1 MEIWQAIVL
10 GIVQGLTEFLPI
22 SSSGHLIIFPWL
34 FDWETPGLT
43 FDAALHLGTLAAV
56 LVYFRDLLWRMI
68 KAIPEALRN
77 PLGILRGTANGPSE
91 RLADARMGLLI
102 VIASIPAGI
111 AGLLLESRIDE
122 FFHADDASTR
132 AISTI
137 ATMLIVVAG
146 VMFLAEKV
154 GQRSKDIPHMKW
166 LDALIV
172 GLAQT
177 VALIPGT
184 SRSGATISAGLFRG
198 LKREDAARF
207 SFLAGVPLV
216 TAAGL
221 KSVADAIGE
230 GMSRHEVWL
239 FVSGG
244 VSAALV
250 GFVTIWG
257 LLQFLQRRSTMVFI
271 VYRILFGLFLFIM
284 LGVK

>member
-56 LVYFRDLLWRMI
+56 LVYFRDLIWRMI
-68 KAIPEALRN
+68 VAIPTALRD
-77 PLGILRGTANGPSE
+77 PLGILRDASGDDAGL
-91 RLADARMGLLI
+91 RADARMGLLI
-102 VIASIPAGI
+102 VIASIPGGI

-132 AISTI
+132 AIATI

-146 VMFLAEKV
+146 VMFLAERV
-154 GQRSKDIPHMKW
+154 GRRSKGIGRMKW
-166 LDALIV
+166 VDALIV
-172 GLAQT
+172 GIAQAI
-177 VALIPGT
+177 ALIPGT

-198 LKREDAARF
+198 LTREDAARF

-221 KSVADAIGE
+221 KSIADAVGE
-230 GMSRHEVWL
+230 GMSRHEMWL
-239 FVSGG
+239 FVAGG
-244 VSAALV
+244 ASAAVV
-250 GFVTIWG
+250 GFLTIWG
-257 LLQFLQRRSTMVFI
+257 LLQFLQKRSTMVFI
-271 VYRILFGLFLFIM
+271 VYRVLFGIFLFVM
-284 LGVK
+284 LAVK

>member
-34 FDWETPGLT
+34 FDWETPGLS
-43 FDAALHLGTLAAV
+43 FDASLHLGTLVAV
-56 LVYFRDLLWRMI
+56 LVYFRDLIWRMVL
-68 KAIPEALRN
+68 AIPTALKD
-77 PLGILRGTANGPSE
+77 PIGILRQTSADSTGQ
-91 RLADARMGLLI
+91 RADARMGLLI
-102 VIASIPAGI
+102 VIASIPGGI
-111 AGLLLESRIDE
+111 AGLLLESKIDD

-132 AISTI
+132 AITTI

-146 VMFLAEKV
+146 VMFLAERV
-154 GQRSKDIPHMKW
+154 GRRTSTISRMKW

-172 GLAQT
+172 GVAQAI
-177 VALIPGT
+177 ALIPGT

-198 LKREDAARF
+198 LTREDAARF

-230 GMSRHEVWL
+230 GMTRHEMWL
-239 FVSGG
+239 FLAGG
-244 VSAALV
+244 VSAAVV
-250 GFVTIWG
+250 GFLTIWG
-257 LLQFLQRRSTMVFI
+257 LLQFLQKRSTMVFI
-271 VYRILFGLFLFIM
+271 VYRVLFGIFLFIM
-284 LGVK
+284 LAVK

>member
-56 LVYFRDLLWRMI
+56 LVYFRDLIWRMI
-68 KAIPEALRN
+68 LAIPTALRN
-77 PLGILRGTANGPSE
+77 PLGILRGRTDTAT
-91 RLADARMGLLI
+91 AQQTDARMGLLI

-132 AISTI
+132 AITTI

-146 VMFLAEKV
+146 VMYLAERV

-166 LDALIV
+166 VDALIV
-172 GLAQT
+172 GLAQA

-230 GMSRHEVWL
+230 GMTRHEMWL

-244 VSAALV
+244 ISAALV

-257 LLQFLQRRSTMVFI
+257 LLQFLQKRSTMVFI
-271 VYRILFGLFLFIM
+271 VYRIIFGLFLFIM
-284 LGVK
+284 LVVK

>member
-56 LVYFRDLLWRMI
+56 IVYFRDLIWRMI
-68 KAIPEALRN
+68 LAIPTALKN
-77 PLGILRGTANGPSE
+77 PLGILRGTAEAAPE
-91 RLADARMGLLI
+91 RQIDARMGLLI

-111 AGLLLESRIDE
+111 AGLLLENRIDK

-132 AISTI
+132 AITII

-146 VMFLAEKV
+146 VMLLAEKV

-172 GLAQT
+172 GLAQA

-198 LKREDAARF
+198 LQREDAARF

-221 KSVADAIGE
+221 KSVADAVGE

-239 FVSGG
+239 FLSGG

-250 GFVTIWG
+250 GFVAIWG
-257 LLQFLQRRSTMVFI
+257 LLQFLQKRSTMVFV
-271 VYRILFGLFLFIM
+271 VYRVVFGLFLFIM
-284 LGVK
+284 LAVK